1 LRRSWGLPLLPR
13 LGIFGNSAP
22 KIRCRDLDLQPHV
35 DWLLSG
41 VTPGRRIGEI
51 CRSGC
56 QAKVAVFRASSG
68 RGGGPVISEKLLRAL
83 AEQNLP
89 LEFDFYAEEV
99 EASNSVVH

>member
-1 LRRSWGLPLLPR
+1 M
-13 LGIFGNSAP
+13 
-22 KIRCRDLDLQPHV
+22 
-35 DWLLSG
+35 
-41 VTPGRRIGEI
+41 
-51 CRSGC
+51 
-56 QAKVAVFRASSG
+56 AVFRASSG